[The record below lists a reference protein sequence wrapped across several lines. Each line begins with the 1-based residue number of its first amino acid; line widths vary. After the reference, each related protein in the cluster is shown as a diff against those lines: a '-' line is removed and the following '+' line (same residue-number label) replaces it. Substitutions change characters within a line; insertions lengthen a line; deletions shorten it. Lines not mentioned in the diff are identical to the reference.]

1 MIFSK
6 VTIPRILL
14 YTKIVS
20 LQKIFRIMS
29 RDNNDDRK
37 RRPRISKSGDARRS
51 SRNSENGNRS
61 SSRDDKPSQ
70 RREGGS
76 FGNKARSD
84 YKARAAA
91 RDDKKTFGS
100 GERLENDNRFSSRD
114 DKKPFEKRGEK
125 SFGSRDEKKPFGK
138 RTGKSFDV
146 RDKYERGSL
155 KYGKTPFSKDGDD
168 DRTKS
173 FVQKRRLSKIDKD
186 IHKDT
191 IRLNKYI
198 ANSGICSRREADD
211 LITQGLVE
219 VNGKVVTEM
228 GYQVQKTDRVVFD
241 GQSITPEK
249 PVYVLLNKPK
259 GYISTTK
266 DDKARKTVMDL
277 VANASPYRLFPVG
290 RLDRSTTGVILL
302 TNDGHLTKKLTH
314 PSFDA
319 KKIYHVTLDKKL
331 TGEDLRLI
339 KEGIRL
345 EEGVAVVDQIS
356 YIEGKPKNELGIEIH
371 IGWNRVIRRI
381 FQRLGYEVEA
391 LDRVMFAGMTKKNIK
406 RGHWRILSDLEVNT
420 LKML

>member
-1 MIFSK
+1 
-6 VTIPRILL
+6 
-14 YTKIVS
+14 
-20 LQKIFRIMS
+20 MS
-29 RDNNDDRK
+29 RDHNSGK
-37 RRPRISKSGDARRS
+37 SKRPRSSNRNNSDDSRASRSGNSGSK
-51 SRNSENGNRS
+51 
-61 SSRDDKPSQ
+61 P
-70 RREGGS
+70 
-76 FGNKARSD
+76 F
-84 YKARAAA
+84 
-91 RDDKKTFGS
+91 KKTFPKAGERNSDKGFGAGSEKRSFTRSERDTDGPASVRKDTSYQGRMDKKFGKTEKEPYITNS
-100 GERLENDNRFSSRD
+100 GEERKTFGKSA
-114 DKKPFEKRGEK
+114 PKRG
-125 SFGSRDEKKPFGK
+125 GGK
-138 RTGKSFDV
+138 NFDT

-155 KYGKTPFSKDGDD
+155 KYGRRPAGEGDERQD
-168 DRTKS
+168 KAKS
-173 FVQKRRLSKIDKD
+173 FVQKRRLTKIEKD
-186 IHKDT
+186 VHKDT

-198 ANSGICSRREADD
+198 ANSGICSRREADE

-219 VNGKVVTEM
+219 VNGQVVTEM
-228 GYQVQKTDRVVFD
+228 GYQVQKTDKVVFD
-241 GQSITPEK
+241 GQGITPEK

-302 TNDGHLTKKLTH
+302 TNDGHMTKKLTH

-331 TGEDLRLI
+331 THEDMKLI
-339 KEGIRL
+339 AEGIRL
-345 EEGVAVVDQIS
+345 DEGVAEVDQIS
-356 YIEGKPKNELGIEIH
+356 FIEGKPKNEIGIEIH

-406 RGHWRILSDLEVNT
+406 RGHWRILTEQEVNN

>member
-1 MIFSK
+1 
-6 VTIPRILL
+6 
-14 YTKIVS
+14 
-20 LQKIFRIMS
+20 MS
-29 RDNNDDRK
+29 RDNNSGK
-37 RRPRISKSGDARRS
+37 PKRPRSSTRNNSDGSRASKSGNSGSKPFKKSFPKAGERNSDSRRS
-51 SRNSENGNRS
+51 SDTSYEARMEKKYSKIEKEPYITNSGE
-61 SSRDDKPSQ
+61 
-70 RREGGS
+70 E
-76 FGNKARSD
+76 
-84 YKARAAA
+84 
-91 RDDKKTFGS
+91 KKTF
-100 GERLENDNRFSSRD
+100 N
-114 DKKPFEKRGEK
+114 PKRG
-125 SFGSRDEKKPFGK
+125 GGK
-138 RTGKSFDV
+138 NFDT

-155 KYGKTPFSKDGDD
+155 KYGRRPGASNEKDGDKA
-168 DRTKS
+168 RS
-173 FVQKRRLSKIDKD
+173 FVQKRRFKKVEKD
-186 IHKDT
+186 VHKDT

-198 ANSGICSRREADD
+198 ANSGICSRREADE

-228 GYQVQKTDRVVFD
+228 GYQVQKTDKVVFD
-241 GQSITPEK
+241 GQNITPEK

-302 TNDGHLTKKLTH
+302 TNDGHMTKKLTH

-331 TGEDLRLI
+331 THEDMKLI
-339 KEGIRL
+339 AEGIRL
-345 EEGVAVVDQIS
+345 DEGLAVVDQIS
-356 YIEGKPKNELGIEIH
+356 FIEGKPKNEVGIEIH

-391 LDRVMFAGMTKKNIK
+391 LDRVMFAGLTKKNIK
-406 RGHWRILSDLEVNT
+406 RGHWRILTELEVNN

>member
-1 MIFSK
+1 MSTKKNSGNSRASSSGNSSESK
-6 VTIPRILL
+6 PF
-14 YTKIVS
+14 K
-20 LQKIFRIMS
+20 
-29 RDNNDDRK
+29 
-37 RRPRISKSGDARRS
+37 KSFPKAGE
-51 SRNSENGNRS
+51 RNSEHRGSNTKFGQ
-61 SSRDDKPSQ
+61 KP
-70 RREGGS
+70 
-76 FGNKARSD
+76 F
-84 YKARAAA
+84 
-91 RDDKKTFGS
+91 KKT
-100 GERLENDNRFSSRD
+100 ERSFDRQD
-114 DKKPFEKRGEK
+114 DDQHSKSERKPYITNNSEER
-125 SFGSRDEKKPFGK
+125 KPFGK
-138 RTGKSFDV
+138 SAPKRGGKSFDS

-155 KYGKTPFSKDGDD
+155 KYGRRPAAAGEERQ
-168 DRTKS
+168 DRAKS
-173 FVQKRRLSKIDKD
+173 FVQKRKFNKIDKD

-211 LITQGLVE
+211 LIVQGLVE

-228 GYQVQKTDRVVFD
+228 GYQVEKTDKVVFD
-241 GQSITPEK
+241 GQNITPEK

-302 TNDGHLTKKLTH
+302 TNDGHMTKKLTH

-319 KKIYHVTLDKKL
+319 RKIYHVTLDKKL
-331 TGEDLRLI
+331 THEDMKLI
-339 KEGIRL
+339 AEGIRL
-345 EEGVAVVDQIS
+345 DEGVAVVDQIS
-356 YIEGKPKNELGIEIH
+356 FIEGKPKNEIGIEIH

-391 LDRVMFAGMTKKNIK
+391 LDRVMFAGLTKKNIK
-406 RGHWRILSDLEVNT
+406 RGHWRILTELEVNN

>member
-1 MIFSK
+1 
-6 VTIPRILL
+6 
-14 YTKIVS
+14 
-20 LQKIFRIMS
+20 MS
-29 RDNNDDRK
+29 RDNNNSGK
-37 RRPRISKSGDARRS
+37 PQRPRISTRKNSDDSRASKSGNS
-51 SRNSENGNRS
+51 SGSNSFKKSFPKAGERNS
-61 SSRDDKPSQ
+61 DHK
-70 RREGGS
+70 GS
-76 FGNKARSD
+76 NSKF
-84 YKARAAA
+84 
-91 RDDKKTFGS
+91 
-100 GERLENDNRFSSRD
+100 
-114 DKKPFEKRGEK
+114 
-125 SFGSRDEKKPFGK
+125 EKKPFNRSERSFESRDENGGSKSERTPYITNASEGRERKTFGK
-138 RTGKSFDV
+138 SAPKRGGKSFDT

-155 KYGKTPFSKDGDD
+155 KYGRRPSSGNEKAEDKT
-168 DRTKS
+168 RS
-173 FVQKRRLSKIDKD
+173 FVQKRRLNKIDKD

-198 ANSGICSRREADD
+198 ANSGICSRREADE

-228 GYQVQKTDRVVFD
+228 GYQVQKSDKVIFD
-241 GQSITPEK
+241 GQNITPEK

-277 VANASPYRLFPVG
+277 VSNASPYRVFPVG

-302 TNDGHLTKKLTH
+302 TNDGHMTKKLTH

-331 TGEDLRLI
+331 TGEDMKLI
-339 KEGIRL
+339 AEGIRL
-345 EEGVAVVDQIS
+345 DEGVATVDQIS
-356 YIEGKPKNELGIEIH
+356 YIEGKPKNEIGIEIH

-391 LDRVMFAGMTKKNIK
+391 LDRVMFAGLTKKNIK
-406 RGHWRILSDLEVNT
+406 RGHWRILSELEVNN

>member
-1 MIFSK
+1 
-6 VTIPRILL
+6 
-14 YTKIVS
+14 
-20 LQKIFRIMS
+20 MS
-29 RDNNDDRK
+29 RDNNNSDRSK
-37 RRPRISKSGDARRS
+37 RPRISTKKSSDDSRASRS
-51 SRNSENGNRS
+51 GNSSGS
-61 SSRDDKPSQ
+61 KPFKKPFSKD
-70 RREGGS
+70 GGRP
-76 FGNKARSD
+76 APEHR
-84 YKARAAA
+84 
-91 RDDKKTFGS
+91 GS
-100 GERLENDNRFSSRD
+100 NSKF
-114 DKKPFEKRGEK
+114 DKKPFKRNTDSSEGFGEDMGSKSERKPYITNKSESFERK
-125 SFGSRDEKKPFGK
+125 SFGKPK
-138 RTGKSFDV
+138 RGGKSFDT

-155 KYGKTPFSKDGDD
+155 KYGRRPSNGEERD
-168 DRTKS
+168 DRAKS
-173 FVQKRRLSKIDKD
+173 FVQKRRLNKIDKD
-186 IHKDT
+186 VHKDT

-219 VNGKVVTEM
+219 VNGKVVNEM

-241 GQSITPEK
+241 GQNITPEK

-277 VANASPYRLFPVG
+277 VANASPYRVFPVG

-302 TNDGHLTKKLTH
+302 TNDGHMTKKLTH

-339 KEGIRL
+339 AEGIRL
-345 EEGVAVVDQIS
+345 DEGVAVVDQIS
-356 YIEGKPKNELGIEIH
+356 YIEGKPKNEIGIEIH

-391 LDRVMFAGMTKKNIK
+391 LDRVMFAGLTKKNIK
-406 RGHWRILSDLEVNT
+406 RGHWRILTELEVNN

>member
-1 MIFSK
+1 
-6 VTIPRILL
+6 
-14 YTKIVS
+14 
-20 LQKIFRIMS
+20 MS
-29 RDNNDDRK
+29 RDHNSGRPKKPRSSTRNNSDDSRASRSGNSGSK
-37 RRPRISKSGDARRS
+37 PFKKSFPKAGERNSDSRKSGGTSYQDRMDKKFGKTEQKDFITNS
-51 SRNSENGNRS
+51 SEER
-61 SSRDDKPSQ
+61 
-70 RREGGS
+70 
-76 FGNKARSD
+76 
-84 YKARAAA
+84 
-91 RDDKKTFGS
+91 KTFGKS
-100 GERLENDNRFSSRD
+100 A
-114 DKKPFEKRGEK
+114 PKRG
-125 SFGSRDEKKPFGK
+125 GSRPN
-138 RTGKSFDV
+138 SFDT

-155 KYGKTPFSKDGDD
+155 KYGRRPGTESREDKN
-168 DRTKS
+168 KS

-198 ANSGICSRREADD
+198 ANSGICSRREADE

-228 GYQVQKTDRVVFD
+228 GYQVQKTDKVVFD
-241 GQSITPEK
+241 GQNITPEK

-277 VANASPYRLFPVG
+277 VANASPYRVFPVG

-302 TNDGHLTKKLTH
+302 TNDGHMTKKLTH

-331 TGEDLRLI
+331 THEDMKLI
-339 KEGIRL
+339 AEGIRL
-345 EEGVAVVDQIS
+345 DEGVATVDQIS
-356 YIEGKPKNELGIEIH
+356 FIEGKPKNEVGIEIH

-391 LDRVMFAGMTKKNIK
+391 LDRVMFAGLTKKNIK
-406 RGHWRILSDLEVNT
+406 RGHWRILSEQEVNN

>member
-1 MIFSK
+1 
-6 VTIPRILL
+6 
-14 YTKIVS
+14 
-20 LQKIFRIMS
+20 MS
-29 RDNNDDRK
+29 RDNNSG
-37 RRPRISKSGDARRS
+37 RPKKPRS
-51 SRNSENGNRS
+51 STRNNSDDSRASRSGNS
-61 SSRDDKPSQ
+61 SGSKP
-70 RREGGS
+70 
-76 FGNKARSD
+76 F
-84 YKARAAA
+84 
-91 RDDKKTFGS
+91 
-100 GERLENDNRFSSRD
+100 
-114 DKKPFEKRGEK
+114 KKPFPKAGERN
-125 SFGSRDEKKPFGK
+125 SDSRRSGDTSYQARMDKKYGKNDQEPFITSTGEEKKPFSKSAPK
-138 RTGKSFDV
+138 RGGSRPSSFDT

-155 KYGKTPFSKDGDD
+155 KYGRRPGSGDD
-168 DRTKS
+168 RNQDGAKS
-173 FVQKRRLSKIDKD
+173 FVQKRRLNKIEKD

-198 ANSGICSRREADD
+198 ANSGICSRREADE

-228 GYQVQKTDRVVFD
+228 GYQVQKVDKVVFD
-241 GQSITPEK
+241 GQNITPEK

-277 VANASPYRLFPVG
+277 VANASPYRVFPVG

-302 TNDGHLTKKLTH
+302 TNDGHMTKKLTH

-331 TGEDLRLI
+331 SHEDMKLI
-339 KEGIRL
+339 VEGIRL
-345 EEGVAVVDQIS
+345 DEGVAVVDQIS
-356 YIEGKPKNELGIEIH
+356 YIEGKPKNEVGIEIH

-391 LDRVMFAGMTKKNIK
+391 LDRVMFAGLTKKNIK
-406 RGHWRILSDLEVNT
+406 RGHWRILTELEVNN

>member
-1 MIFSK
+1 
-6 VTIPRILL
+6 
-14 YTKIVS
+14 
-20 LQKIFRIMS
+20 MS
-29 RDNNDDRK
+29 RDNNNSDRPK
-37 RRPRISKSGDARRS
+37 RPRISTKKSSDDSRASRS
-51 SRNSENGNRS
+51 GNSSGS
-61 SSRDDKPSQ
+61 KP
-70 RREGGS
+70 
-76 FGNKARSD
+76 F
-84 YKARAAA
+84 
-91 RDDKKTFGS
+91 
-100 GERLENDNRFSSRD
+100 
-114 DKKPFEKRGEK
+114 KKPFSKDGGRKGPEH
-125 SFGSRDEKKPFGK
+125 SGSNSRFEKKPFKKNTESFNSSSDDSESKSESRAYITNKSESYERKSFGK
-138 RTGKSFDV
+138 PKRGGKSFDT

-155 KYGKTPFSKDGDD
+155 KYGRRPSANGEDRNDDKT
-168 DRTKS
+168 RS
-173 FVQKRRLSKIDKD
+173 FVQKRRLNKIDKD

-198 ANSGICSRREADD
+198 ANSGICSRREADE

-219 VNGKVVTEM
+219 VNGKAVTEM

-241 GQSITPEK
+241 GQNITPEK

-302 TNDGHLTKKLTH
+302 TNDGHMTKKLTH

-331 TGEDLRLI
+331 TAEDLRLI
-339 KEGIRL
+339 AEGIRL
-345 EEGVAVVDQIS
+345 DEGVAVVDQIS
-356 YIEGKPKNELGIEIH
+356 YIEGKPKNEIGIEIH

-381 FQRLGYEVEA
+381 FQRLGYEVES
-391 LDRVMFAGMTKKNIK
+391 LDRVMFAGLTKKNIK
-406 RGHWRILSDLEVNT
+406 RGHWRILSELEVNN

>member
-1 MIFSK
+1 
-6 VTIPRILL
+6 
-14 YTKIVS
+14 
-20 LQKIFRIMS
+20 MS
-29 RDNNDDRK
+29 RDNNNSDRPK
-37 RRPRISKSGDARRS
+37 RPRISTKKSSDDSRASRS
-51 SRNSENGNRS
+51 GNSSGS
-61 SSRDDKPSQ
+61 KP
-70 RREGGS
+70 
-76 FGNKARSD
+76 F
-84 YKARAAA
+84 
-91 RDDKKTFGS
+91 
-100 GERLENDNRFSSRD
+100 
-114 DKKPFEKRGEK
+114 KKPFSKDGGRKGPEH
-125 SFGSRDEKKPFGK
+125 SGSNSRFEKKPFKKNTESFNNSSDDSESKSESRAYITNKSESYERKSFGK
-138 RTGKSFDV
+138 PKRGGKSFDT

-155 KYGKTPFSKDGDD
+155 KYGRRPSANGEDRNDDKT
-168 DRTKS
+168 RS
-173 FVQKRRLSKIDKD
+173 FVQKRRLNKIDKD

-198 ANSGICSRREADD
+198 ANSGICSRREADE

-219 VNGKVVTEM
+219 VNGKAVTEM

-241 GQSITPEK
+241 GQNITPEK

-302 TNDGHLTKKLTH
+302 TNDGHMTKKLTH

-331 TGEDLRLI
+331 TAEDLRLI
-339 KEGIRL
+339 AEGIRL
-345 EEGVAVVDQIS
+345 DEGVAVVDQIS
-356 YIEGKPKNELGIEIH
+356 YIEGKPKNEIGIEIH

-381 FQRLGYEVEA
+381 FQRLGYEVES
-391 LDRVMFAGMTKKNIK
+391 LDRVMFAGLTKKNIK
-406 RGHWRILSDLEVNT
+406 RGHWRILSELEVNN

>member
-1 MIFSK
+1 
-6 VTIPRILL
+6 
-14 YTKIVS
+14 
-20 LQKIFRIMS
+20 MS
-29 RDNNDDRK
+29 RDNNNSDRSK
-37 RRPRISKSGDARRS
+37 RPRISTKKSSDDSRASRS
-51 SRNSENGNRS
+51 GNSSGS
-61 SSRDDKPSQ
+61 KP
-70 RREGGS
+70 
-76 FGNKARSD
+76 F
-84 YKARAAA
+84 
-91 RDDKKTFGS
+91 
-100 GERLENDNRFSSRD
+100 
-114 DKKPFEKRGEK
+114 KKPFSKDGARKGPEH
-125 SFGSRDEKKPFGK
+125 SGSNSRFEKKPFK
-138 RTGKSFDV
+138 KNTGSFNSSSDDSESKSESRAYITNKSESYERKSFGKPKRGGKNFDT

-155 KYGKTPFSKDGDD
+155 KYGRRPSANGEERKDDKT
-168 DRTKS
+168 RS
-173 FVQKRRLSKIDKD
+173 FVQKRRLNKIDKD
-186 IHKDT
+186 IHKDS

-198 ANSGICSRREADD
+198 ANSGICSRREADE

-219 VNGKVVTEM
+219 VNGKAVTEM

-302 TNDGHLTKKLTH
+302 TNDGHMTKKLTH

-339 KEGIRL
+339 AEGIRL
-345 EEGVAVVDQIS
+345 DEGVAVVDQIS
-356 YIEGKPKNELGIEIH
+356 YIEGKPKNEIGIEIH

-381 FQRLGYEVEA
+381 FQRLGYEVES
-391 LDRVMFAGMTKKNIK
+391 LDRVMFAGLTKKNIK
-406 RGHWRILSDLEVNT
+406 RGHWRILSELEVNN

>member
-1 MIFSK
+1 
-6 VTIPRILL
+6 
-14 YTKIVS
+14 
-20 LQKIFRIMS
+20 MS
-29 RDNNDDRK
+29 RDNNNSDRPK
-37 RRPRISKSGDARRS
+37 RPRFSTKKSSDDSRASRSGNSSGSK
-51 SRNSENGNRS
+51 
-61 SSRDDKPSQ
+61 P
-70 RREGGS
+70 
-76 FGNKARSD
+76 F
-84 YKARAAA
+84 
-91 RDDKKTFGS
+91 
-100 GERLENDNRFSSRD
+100 
-114 DKKPFEKRGEK
+114 KKPFSKDGARKGPEH
-125 SFGSRDEKKPFGK
+125 SGSNSRFEKKPFK
-138 RTGKSFDV
+138 KNTGSFNNAGDDSEPKSESRAYITNKSESYKKSFGKPKRGGRNFDT

-155 KYGKTPFSKDGDD
+155 KYGRRPSNGEERD
-168 DRTKS
+168 DRAKS
-173 FVQKRRLSKIDKD
+173 FVQKRRLNKIEKD
-186 IHKDT
+186 VHKDS

-198 ANSGICSRREADD
+198 ANSGICSRREADE

-241 GQSITPEK
+241 GQNITPEK

-302 TNDGHLTKKLTH
+302 TNDGHMTKKLTH

-339 KEGIRL
+339 AEGIRL
-345 EEGVAVVDQIS
+345 DEGVAVVDQIS
-356 YIEGKPKNELGIEIH
+356 YIEGKPKNEIGIEIH

-381 FQRLGYEVEA
+381 FQRLGYEVES
-391 LDRVMFAGMTKKNIK
+391 LDRVMFAGLTKKNIK
-406 RGHWRILSDLEVNT
+406 RGHWRILTELEVNN

>member
-1 MIFSK
+1 
-6 VTIPRILL
+6 
-14 YTKIVS
+14 
-20 LQKIFRIMS
+20 MS
-29 RDNNDDRK
+29 RDNNNSDRPK
-37 RRPRISKSGDARRS
+37 RPRISTKKSSDDSRASRS
-51 SRNSENGNRS
+51 GNSSGS
-61 SSRDDKPSQ
+61 KP
-70 RREGGS
+70 
-76 FGNKARSD
+76 F
-84 YKARAAA
+84 
-91 RDDKKTFGS
+91 
-100 GERLENDNRFSSRD
+100 
-114 DKKPFEKRGEK
+114 KKPFSKDGTKKGPEHK
-125 SFGSRDEKKPFGK
+125 GSNSRFEKKPFKKNTDSFHQSNEDSGSKSESRAYITNKSESYEKKSFGK
-138 RTGKSFDV
+138 PKRGGKSFDT

-155 KYGKTPFSKDGDD
+155 KYGRRPSSED
-168 DRTKS
+168 DRNDDKTRS
-173 FVQKRRLSKIDKD
+173 FVQKRRLNKIEKD
-186 IHKDT
+186 VYKDS

-198 ANSGICSRREADD
+198 ANSGICSRREADE

-219 VNGKVVTEM
+219 VNGQVVTEM

-241 GQSITPEK
+241 GQGITPEK

-302 TNDGHLTKKLTH
+302 TNDGHMTKKLTH

-339 KEGIRL
+339 AEGIRL
-345 EEGVAVVDQIS
+345 DEGLAVVDQIS
-356 YIEGKPKNELGIEIH
+356 YIEGKPKNEIGIEIH

-381 FQRLGYEVEA
+381 FQRLGYEVES
-391 LDRVMFAGMTKKNIK
+391 LDRVMFAGLTKKNIK
-406 RGHWRILSDLEVNT
+406 RGHWRILSELEVNN

>member
-1 MIFSK
+1 
-6 VTIPRILL
+6 
-14 YTKIVS
+14 
-20 LQKIFRIMS
+20 MS
-29 RDNNDDRK
+29 RDNNNSDRPK
-37 RRPRISKSGDARRS
+37 RPRISTKKSSDDSRASRS
-51 SRNSENGNRS
+51 GNSSGS
-61 SSRDDKPSQ
+61 KP
-70 RREGGS
+70 
-76 FGNKARSD
+76 F
-84 YKARAAA
+84 
-91 RDDKKTFGS
+91 
-100 GERLENDNRFSSRD
+100 
-114 DKKPFEKRGEK
+114 KKPFSKDGGKKGPEHK
-125 SFGSRDEKKPFGK
+125 GSNSRFEKKPFKRNTDSFENSNDDFGSKSERKPYITNKSESYEKESFGK
-138 RTGKSFDV
+138 PKRGGKNFDT

-155 KYGKTPFSKDGDD
+155 KYGRRPSNGDERNE
-168 DRTKS
+168 DRAKS
-173 FVQKRRLSKIDKD
+173 FVQKRRLNKIEKD
-186 IHKDT
+186 VHKDS

-198 ANSGICSRREADD
+198 ANSGICSRREADE

-302 TNDGHLTKKLTH
+302 TNDGHMTKKLTH

-339 KEGIRL
+339 AEGIRL
-345 EEGVAVVDQIS
+345 DEGVAVVDQIS
-356 YIEGKPKNELGIEIH
+356 YIEGKPKNEVGIEIH

-391 LDRVMFAGMTKKNIK
+391 LDRVMFAGLTKKNIK
-406 RGHWRILSDLEVNT
+406 RGHWRILTELEVNN

>member
-1 MIFSK
+1 
-6 VTIPRILL
+6 
-14 YTKIVS
+14 
-20 LQKIFRIMS
+20 MS
-29 RDNNDDRK
+29 RDNNNSDRPK
-37 RRPRISKSGDARRS
+37 RPRISTKKSSDDSRASRS
-51 SRNSENGNRS
+51 GNSSGS
-61 SSRDDKPSQ
+61 KP
-70 RREGGS
+70 
-76 FGNKARSD
+76 F
-84 YKARAAA
+84 
-91 RDDKKTFGS
+91 
-100 GERLENDNRFSSRD
+100 
-114 DKKPFEKRGEK
+114 KKPFSKDGGKKGPEHK
-125 SFGSRDEKKPFGK
+125 GSNSRFEKKPFK
-138 RTGKSFDV
+138 RNTDSFENSNDDLGSKSERKPYITNKSESYEKKSFGKPKRGGKNFDT

-155 KYGKTPFSKDGDD
+155 KYGRRPSNGDERNE
-168 DRTKS
+168 DRAKS
-173 FVQKRRLSKIDKD
+173 FVQKRRLNKIEKD
-186 IHKDT
+186 VHKDS

-198 ANSGICSRREADD
+198 ANSGICSRREADE

-302 TNDGHLTKKLTH
+302 TNDGHMTKKLTH

-339 KEGIRL
+339 AEGIRL
-345 EEGVAVVDQIS
+345 DEGVAVVDQIS
-356 YIEGKPKNELGIEIH
+356 YIEGKPKNEVGIEIH

-391 LDRVMFAGMTKKNIK
+391 LDRVMFAGLTKKNIK
-406 RGHWRILSDLEVNT
+406 RGHWRILTELEVNN